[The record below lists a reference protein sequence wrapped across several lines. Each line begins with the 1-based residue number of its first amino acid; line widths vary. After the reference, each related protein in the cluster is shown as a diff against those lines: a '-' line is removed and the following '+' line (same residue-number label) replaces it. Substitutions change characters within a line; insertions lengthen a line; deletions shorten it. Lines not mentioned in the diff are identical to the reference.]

1 MKDEEK
7 MNDLYYEIVDESNIN
22 VNTYNGYHSQGRE
35 HNNISLSASNNDV
48 DVNVNEILDDDNF
61 FSKFDTDFIENE
73 NNVNH
78 TYDTNLD
85 DTHIHTDTI
94 LALHVDYS
102 ENYNIKMLHHVC
114 NYYNIPKNKCK
125 KDELITRIIDYENN
139 PENSYRVYNRKRYWH
154 YIHELQQDDYFT
166 PFLIE
171 LAQIVP
177 K

>member
-1 MKDEEK
+1 MDMDMDMD
-7 MNDLYYEIVDESNIN
+7 MNMNM
-22 VNTYNGYHSQGRE
+22 
-35 HNNISLSASNNDV
+35 
-48 DVNVNEILDDDNF
+48 NVNEILDDDAF
-61 FSKFDTDFIENE
+61 FFNLEHDNE

-78 TYDTNLD
+78 TYDS
-85 DTHIHTDTI
+85 DTHIDNT
-94 LALHVDYS
+94 LALHIDYS
-102 ENYNIKMLHHVC
+102 ENYTIKMLHHIC
-114 NYYNIPKNKCK
+114 SYYNIPKHRIK

-139 PENSYRVYNRKRYWH
+139 PENSYRVYNSKRYWH